1 MVLEEWLECTTFSLT
16 YVTFQV
22 LFSYC
27 EMFFSIFT
35 AIGIQLLK
43 QSMKTTDLFEESI
56 RAHKKINVILR
67 NDDMG

>member
-22 LFSYC
+22 LFSHR
-27 EMFFSIFT
+27 EIFSIFT

-43 QSMKTTDLFEESI
+43 QSLKTTDLFEESI
-56 RAHKKINVILR
+56 CAHKKKNAILR